1 MLEFFLPALAVST
14 LPAFFRQ
21 ALWLPRALRH
31 RAIELGKPQYPC

>member
-1 MLEFFLPALAVST
+1 MLEFFLPALALST

-31 RAIELGKPQYPC
+31 IGIKLGKPQHPH